1 MAFSAKGSHD
11 ILSKQPSIN
20 LQHKAVLG
28 LLSQDYWESVV
39 VRVLDD
45 RDGLPNEVLLKLQSA
60 INEVVRIQQ
69 FPNRPGIAPSPLLK
83 GPVLRQLRVSVEL
96 ANAIIQSWFATQETL
111 YAIVRSYLH
120 SKDEEVDYP
129 DFDSHEFRGTL
140 SQDDWSSAC
149 AAILDAHKEL
159 NENDV
164 ALMLCLATNK
174 VASRPYTTR
183 PKVTEPEPPHIIEQ
197 VRKYLELLPAASP
210 EWGEY
215 IPDFLAAATEIADRK
230 LSERQAAATFLT
242 LTSNIAQLEK
252 YSDKLTYL
260 ELDIRSWL
268 VSADAPLEDVSEA
281 IGLLSNFSSLLED
294 YELALPAGSSI
305 TEEQRLWEE
314 RISISRSIQQ
324 QKAELDLILIRTAP
338 PKVEDFTTDHDHQEE
353 NQVFDLVEGPQP
365 GLTELI
371 LSRGRLEFSPTI
383 TDYSIELDNSE
394 TSFTLTP
401 FTTKPDATV
410 KLTVETPD
418 GTSIELSEGEEGK
431 FEVPQL
437 YVGQTTIFIGI
448 LPADQVAQDTYKL
461 TVNCVGSDEVGGSRN
476 NDASLKTLVLSTG
489 ELKFDQDTMNYSVEL
504 TDDADEL
511 TILLEATDKAATVT
525 LSAKLDDGTTVGEIE
540 RRGAEYAIGRDIL
553 SAGDVTLS
561 INVTAED
568 SETNQVYSV
577 LLKEVKSVD
586 LPALM
591 WTLVSQDDLA
601 GAYWLSKSMRVQG
614 LNPPVEPSLLKAV
627 QGARWLTAD
636 SDVYVEDLFDITGD
650 VEAADDRDDQI
661 LLRLAASLL
670 PSLIAPETNML
681 GWLSSPRCLPI
692 MDTIISPIKEFAA
705 MGHPLLPEHVNGDEG
720 FRSLEGRIV
729 KVSDEAR
736 RWLSEAPNYQTNYRT
751 AVIIWQNLCRHDL
764 VGKML
769 TVVAEDNRSEAE
781 AVHACVD
788 EIMQGD
794 YAKIFDRGFSATAS
808 RHSKPT
814 EIVGGARDWL
824 IKRLGEAKDRAEAWY
839 GLITRARGER
849 SNNSDQWFQERVSN
863 LRQELRIGCPSV
875 KEGLRELDAASN
887 PSGVAG
893 SAKCAARSL
902 EQLVA
907 YLDLGLDPGNCLEQP
922 AVVRDMTRLVERHK
936 RGVSIDNT
944 DSVLETAMATR
955 LFWVPSL
962 EINDEGLPK
971 SEDEL
976 SILTSRG
983 SGLDLTDT
991 PLEEAIR
998 NRIDNLQDFRFVDVM
1013 TEGLPRE
1020 TIGRVDSMASSA
1032 IVGDKKT
1039 LENAINAT
1047 RVAVEQAEKD
1057 GVIEY
1062 EGSIWDKHEVT
1073 LISIVVDE
1081 IRNFK
1086 AAFDS
1091 LDGIRSEL
1099 DEERDRR
1106 RQELMSEWD
1115 ALVSSSGEAE
1125 PSSGSFFN
1133 QVNLTFKQASNSST
1147 LDIRVMEDCVSRL
1160 RNYQA
1165 DDEITLSGIGPAR
1178 ERTSSLEGFLSLCQN
1193 IEDPKARANDSSGLK
1208 RFRQQLTTEV

>member
-1 MAFSAKGSHD
+1 M
-11 ILSKQPSIN
+11 SKQPSTN
-20 LQHKAVLG
+20 LQPKAVLG

-83 GPVLRQLRVSVEL
+83 GPVLRQMKRSEGL
-96 ANAIIQSWFATQETL
+96 ANAVLQSWFVTQDTL
-111 YAIVRSYLH
+111 YAIVKSYLH
-120 SKDEEVDYP
+120 SREVEVEYP
-129 DFDSHEFRGTL
+129 DFYSHEFRGVL
-140 SQDDWSSAC
+140 SQDDWASAC
-149 AAILDAHKEL
+149 TAILDAHKQL

-164 ALMLCLATNK
+164 ALMMCLATNK
-174 VASRPYTTR
+174 VPSQPYTTR
-183 PKVTEPEPPHIIEQ
+183 VKRTEPEPPYIIEQ
-197 VRKYLELLPAASP
+197 VREYLERLPADSP

-215 IPDFLAAATEIADRK
+215 IPEFLAAATEIADRK
-230 LSERQAAATFLT
+230 LSERQATATFLT
-242 LTSNIAQLEK
+242 LASNIAQLEK

-260 ELDIRSWL
+260 ELDVSSWL
-268 VSADAPLEDVSEA
+268 VSAGTPLEDVSEA

-305 TEEQRLWEE
+305 TESQRLWEE
-314 RISISRSIQQ
+314 RTATSSSIQQ
-324 QKAELDLILIRTAP
+324 HKADLDLILLRAIP
-338 PKVEDFTTDHDHQEE
+338 PKSEDLTSDHDHQEE
-353 NQVFDLVEGPQP
+353 NQVEELVLEELVEGPQP

-401 FTTKPDATV
+401 ITTDPDATV

-418 GTSIELSEGEEGK
+418 GTSVEIPQGEEGK

-448 LPADQVAQDTYKL
+448 LPADQVAQDTYRL
-461 TVNCVGSDEVGGSRN
+461 TVNCVASDEVGGSRN
-476 NDASLKTLVLSTG
+476 TDASLKSLVLSTG

-504 TDDADEL
+504 TDDTDEL
-511 TILLEATDKAATVT
+511 TIRLEPTDKAATVN
-525 LSAKLDDGTTVGEIE
+525 LSAKLDDGTTVGEIK
-540 RRGAEYAIGRDIL
+540 RRGADYAFGRDIL
-553 SAGDVTLS
+553 SVGEVTLS

-568 SETNQVYSV
+568 SETNLVYSV

-601 GAYWLSKSMRVQG
+601 GAYWLSKSMSVQG
-614 LNPPVEPSLLKAV
+614 LNPPIEPSLLKAV

-650 VEAADDRDDQI
+650 VEAADDRDDQV

-670 PSLIAPETNML
+670 PSLVAPETNML
-681 GWLSSPRCLPI
+681 GWLSSPSCLPI
-692 MDTIISPIKEFAA
+692 MDTIVSPIKEFAA

-729 KVSDEAR
+729 EVSDEAR
-736 RWLSEAPNYQTNYRT
+736 RWLSEAPSYQTNYRT

-769 TVVAEDNRSEAE
+769 TVVAEDNRNEAE
-781 AVHACVD
+781 VVLACVD
-788 EIMQGD
+788 EIGQGD
-794 YAKIFDRGFSATAS
+794 YAKIFDRGFSAAAA
-808 RHSKPT
+808 RYYKPDK
-814 EIVGGARDWL
+814 IVGGARDWL
-824 IKRLGEAKDRAEAWY
+824 IKRLSEAKDRAEEWY
-839 GLITRARGER
+839 RLVTRARGER
-849 SNNSDQWFQERVSN
+849 SNNSDQWLQERVSN
-863 LRQELRIGCPSV
+863 LRQELRIRCPSV
-875 KEGLRELDAASN
+875 KEGLLELEAAIN

-907 YLDLGLDPGNCLEQP
+907 YLDLGLDLSNCLEQP

-944 DSVLETAMATR
+944 DSVLEVAMATR

-998 NRIDNLQDFRFVDVM
+998 NRINNLQDFRFVDVM

-1020 TIGRVDSMASSA
+1020 TIERVDSMVSSA
-1032 IVGDKKT
+1032 IEGDKKT
-1039 LENAINAT
+1039 LKNDIETTGA
-1047 RVAVEQAEKD
+1047 AVEQAEKD
-1057 GVIEY
+1057 GIIEY
-1062 EGSIWDKHEVT
+1062 EGSIWTKHKDT
-1073 LISIVVDE
+1073 LENDIVVDE

-1106 RQELMSEWD
+1106 CQELMSEWD
-1115 ALVSSSGEAE
+1115 ALVSSSVEAE
-1125 PSSGSFFN
+1125 HSSGSFFD